1 MPAHERANLHNTFVK
16 TLRFGPL
23 SAAVV
28 DRPGRRARSAG
39 GAPLADTVVGTAS
52 STAEGKSRGVVFG
65 LLIVVAGLMC
75 SWVMWSTAS
84 STEPYPD
91 GQTLHGTV
99 VAVDRHWHT
108 WKSGSATLSC
118 TVEVAFTLGDQ
129 PARTNSAFGTG
140 QQCTMRGQQVDVSVR
155 GADPAT
161 ARVIIAYGPTNM
173 WLGQLFA
180 WFWVAIGAWPILH
193 RLRSHFAGT
202 AAA

>member
-1 MPAHERANLHNTFVK
+1 MK

-23 SAAVV
+23 SASIVA
-28 DRPGRRARSAG
+28 RSQHPPPPGRVTPLIG
-39 GAPLADTVVGTAS
+39 EAPTADSFVAPEV
-52 STAEGKSRGVVFG
+52 STGERKSRGVLIG
-65 LLIVVAGLMC
+65 LFVIAVGLVC
-75 SWVMWSTAS
+75 SWVIWSTAS

-108 WKSGSATLSC
+108 WKSGSRTLTC
-118 TVEVAFTLGDQ
+118 TVEVAFTLGAR
-129 PARTNSAFGTG
+129 PARTSSAFSTVE
-140 QQCTMRGQQVDVSVR
+140 QCTMRGQQVDVSVR
-155 GADPAT
+155 AFDPGT

-173 WLGQLFA
+173 WLEQLFA

-193 RLRSHFAGT
+193 RLRSHPAGT